1 MTEFDPPLQDM
12 RFTLDAIAGVD
23 RLFNL
28 PNYKDISL
36 DLTNSILEEAGR
48 LARDVMAPANRPGDI
63 QGARLLDGEVSTPEG
78 YCAAYQSYVKGNWNS
93 LPFDPNY
100 GGQGLPWVLAIAIQ
114 ELFSSANMS
123 LGLCPLLTQSA
134 IELIQT
140 HGSESQKHAFLP
152 QLIAGHWTGTMTMT
166 EPQAGSDVGAI
177 RTRAVRDENSYRLF
191 GQKIFISYGDHDL
204 AENILH
210 MVLARTDDAP
220 TGSKGLSLFI
230 VPKWLPREDGTLGEK
245 NDVRCTSLEHK
256 LGIHGSPTCTM
267 AYGDRDGAVAYLVGE
282 ENRGMEYMFTMM
294 NSARLGIGAQGVGV
308 AERAYQQARRFA
320 FERVQ
325 GRRIDDQRDG
335 APVAIIHHPD
345 VRRMLMTMKATTE
358 AARALVYY
366 TATAIDLS
374 RNLPDR
380 TARDES
386 RINTLDLLTPV
397 AKAWA
402 SDAACRVTSLG
413 IQVHGGMGYIEETGA
428 AQHFRDARITPIY
441 EGTNGIQAFD
451 LIRRKIMRHQG
462 RPAWAFL
469 HKVRET
475 TKVMEKERG
484 EDLNVIRR
492 SLEEACEAFEQAT
505 DWLVDTWDERPLEA
519 AAGATPYLNLLG
531 TLAGGWLL
539 AEGAR
544 KSAAISARNDAE
556 DSENSYYFS
565 KLRTA
570 RFFADNI
577 LPASEAYAAAA
588 IRGSAAITDIPED
601 YFC

>member
-23 RLFNL
+23 RL
-28 PNYKDISL
+28 L
-36 DLTNSILEEAGR
+36 DLPVFRDVSQDLIASILDEAGR
-48 LARDVMAPANRPGDI
+48 LARDVMAPVNQSGDI
-63 QGARLLDGEVSTPEG
+63 QGTSLHNGQVSTPEG
-78 YCAAYQSYVKGNWNS
+78 YCAAYRRYVEGNWNS
-93 LPFDPNY
+93 LPFDPKH
-100 GGQGLPWVLAIAIQ
+100 GGQGLPWLLAIAIQ

-134 IELIQT
+134 IELIQS
-140 HGSESQKHAFLP
+140 HGSDDQKRVFLP
-152 QLIAGHWTGTMTMT
+152 PLISGDWTAAMTIT

-177 RTRAVRDENSYRLF
+177 RTRAVRDEHGYRLF
-191 GQKIFISYGDHDL
+191 GQKIFVTYGDHDL
-204 AENILH
+204 SENILH
-210 MVLARTDDAP
+210 MVLARTDEAP
-220 TGSKGLSLFI
+220 AGSKGLSLFI
-230 VPKWLPREDGTLGEK
+230 VPKWLPREDGTPGER
-245 NDVRCTSLEHK
+245 NDVQCTALEHK
-256 LGIHGSPTCTM
+256 LGIHGSPTCAMT
-267 AYGDRDGAVAYLVGE
+267 YGDREGAIAHLVGE

-294 NSARLGIGAQGVGV
+294 NTARLGIGAQGVGI

-320 FERVQ
+320 FERIQ
-325 GRRIDDQRDG
+325 GRRTDQSAG
-335 APVAIIHHPD
+335 SPVAIIHHPD

-380 TARDES
+380 AARDES
-386 RINTLDLLTPV
+386 RINTLELLTPV

-402 SDAACRVTSLG
+402 SDAGCHVASLG
-413 IQVHGGMGYIEETGA
+413 IQVHGGMGYVEETGA
-428 AQHFRDARITPIY
+428 AQHFRDARIAPIY
-441 EGTNGIQAFD
+441 EGTNGIQAHD
-451 LIRRKIMRHQG
+451 LIKRKIMHHKGQ
-462 RPAWAFL
+462 PAWAFL
-469 HKVRET
+469 QKVRAT
-475 TKVMEKERG
+475 TKIMERERG

-505 DWLVDTWDERPLEA
+505 EWLIETWDERPLEA
-519 AAGATPYLNLLG
+519 SAGATPYLNLLG

-544 KSAAISARNDAE
+544 KSAAICAGNDAE